1 MDRLDWDLGLLHLT
15 FQISYF
21 FLLLLVFL
29 IYKTDIVTSL
39 VNYIE
44 ICMENCDRILSI
56 SVIVLDIA
64 IIIRRVK
71 TVLCRSDI
79 RIFSDFFFF
88 FIDATIIPFDAT
100 SFISCKW
107 FYTAY
112 VTSTY
117 RMFLCA
123 TAMNTNISQ
132 LRKKINIKTWE
143 NDDTIFNNC
152 SIHLFWFAAN
162 L

>member
-1 MDRLDWDLGLLHLT
+1 MDWDLGLLHLT

-100 SFISCKW
+100 SFISCK
-107 FYTAY
+107 
-112 VTSTY
+112 
-117 RMFLCA
+117 
-123 TAMNTNISQ
+123 
-132 LRKKINIKTWE
+132 
-143 NDDTIFNNC
+143 
-152 SIHLFWFAAN
+152 
-162 L
+162 

>member
-88 FIDATIIPFDAT
+88 LLTQQ
-100 SFISCKW
+100 SFLLMQHHLSLANDSILRMSPPLTGCSC
-107 FYTAY
+107 
-112 VTSTY
+112 VP
-117 RMFLCA
+117 
-123 TAMNTNISQ
+123 
-132 LRKKINIKTWE
+132 LR
-143 NDDTIFNNC
+143 
-152 SIHLFWFAAN
+152 
-162 L
+162 